1 MAGSEAERPI
11 FFSFFHDTHHNFANI
26 TGSSRLSKHY
36 SLQLSETERNVHMI
50 FMSLNLLCG
59 NLFRLLVFRVVLTP
73 SSLAKPI
80 NRIIVVDEFI
90 KIIG

>member
-1 MAGSEAERPI
+1 MVVSESERPI
-11 FFSFFHDTHHNFANI
+11 FFYFFHDTHHNFANI

-36 SLQLSETERNVHMI
+36 SLQLSETERNGHMI
-50 FMSLNLLCG
+50 FMSLNLFVG
-59 NLFRLLVFRVVLTP
+59 NLFRLLVFRVVLSP

-80 NRIIVVDEFI
+80 NRIIAVDELI